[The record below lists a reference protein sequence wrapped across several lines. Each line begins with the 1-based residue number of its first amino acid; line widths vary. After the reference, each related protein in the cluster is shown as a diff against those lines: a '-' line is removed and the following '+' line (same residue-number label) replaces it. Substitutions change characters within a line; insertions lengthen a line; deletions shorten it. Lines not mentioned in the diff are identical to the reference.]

1 MFNFFKK
8 KQNNSSTEDAEKR
21 ARVERLIATTKRRR
35 EEAKVAKKNPSTVN
49 ETVMSLDELFKVY
62 KDIDP
67 IIPIALKKIK
77 SSDRTENILIRST
90 GFEETD
96 PYIETMYIIG
106 DYTLPE
112 IQEMVKELTPSEV
125 YENWMYGKP
134 VNAPEPNGKV
144 FSIWWD

>member
-1 MFNFFKK
+1 MRIPFCKIIQSFF
-8 KQNNSSTEDAEKR
+8 
-21 ARVERLIATTKRRR
+21 
-35 EEAKVAKKNPSTVN
+35 
-49 ETVMSLDELFKVY
+49 
-62 KDIDP
+62 
-67 IIPIALKKIK
+67 IALKKIK

-144 FSIWWD
+144 FSMLPKLDQTKSWTDEEIYKFFNLTDTEIEIIEDYIAK